1 VNTLQL
7 REVVVVGAKTVVS
20 RAQEVQPQVMA
31 REVPACTIEAAD
43 VDGAE
48 VSGVVRPA
56 DATMVTG
63 QVHGRR
69 RWKGRDPG
77 DG

>member
-1 VNTLQL
+1 M
-7 REVVVVGAKTVVS
+7 VVGAKTVIS
-20 RAQEVQPQVMA
+20 RAQKVQPRAMA
-31 REVPACTIEAAD
+31 REVPACTIKAAD

-56 DATMVTG
+56 DAATVTG
-63 QVHGRR
+63 QVHGRQ
-69 RWKGRDPG
+69 RWKGWDPG